1 MVDFEQARRTM
12 VDSQLRTN
20 SVTDRRI
27 LAAMAR
33 VPREIFVLQTRQAV
47 AYIDE
52 SHAFG
57 PTAPGRFLPAPTPF
71 AKLVQLAGIE
81 AGDRILDVGAATG
94 YSTAVLAALGSEV
107 LGIER
112 EASLVRL
119 AETNLASLGVTNARV
134 VEGSHEHPPKGR
146 FDVIILEGA
155 VGQVP
160 QAFFD
165 CLDEDGR
172 LVALLQ
178 SGVTAV
184 AHLFVKTGKAVTSRA
199 EFNANLPPLEA
210 ASAQD
215 TFVF

>member
-1 MVDFEQARRTM
+1 MVDFERARRAM

-20 SVTDRRI
+20 NVTDRRI
-27 LAAMAR
+27 LTAMAR
-33 VPREIFVLQTRQAV
+33 VPREIFVPEARKAV

-57 PTAPGRFLPAPTPF
+57 AAAPGRFLPAPTPF

-81 AGDRILDVGAATG
+81 AGDSILDVGAATG
-94 YSTAVLAALGSEV
+94 YSTAILAALGSEV

-119 AETNLASLGVTNARV
+119 AESNLASLGVTNAKV
-134 VEGSHEHPPKGR
+134 VEGSHELPPKGR
-146 FDVIILEGA
+146 FDVVILEGA
-155 VGQVP
+155 VEQVP

-172 LVALLQ
+172 LVALLRT
-178 SGVTAV
+178 GVTAV
-184 AHLFVKTGKAVTSRA
+184 AHLFVKTGKTVTSRA
-199 EFNANLPPLEA
+199 EFNANLPPLEVA
-210 ASAQD
+210 RPQD
-215 TFVF
+215 SFVF